1 MWWLG
6 DMRAHWEQVFG
17 PRTWTWLRTFLS
29 LSLSPYFFSF
39 FFLGRFFTR
48 RVFLVPIGAN
58 KDLGMFYPRNPR
70 FDEDGRWMPRK
81 EWPTELQ

>member
-17 PRTWTWLRTFLS
+17 PRTWTWLRTSFPLLCFL
-29 LSLSPYFFSF
+29 F
-39 FFLGRFFTR
+39 FFQSIFYAP
-48 RVFLVPIGAN
+48 VFLVPIGAN

>member
-1 MWWLG
+1 M
-6 DMRAHWEQVFG
+6 
-17 PRTWTWLRTFLS
+17 
-29 LSLSPYFFSF
+29 
-39 FFLGRFFTR
+39 
-48 RVFLVPIGAN
+48 FLVPIGAN

>member
-1 MWWLG
+1 MVARRHARTLG
-6 DMRAHWEQVFG
+6 AGLWSADVDVA
-17 PRTWTWLRTFLS
+17 
-29 LSLSPYFFSF
+29 PYVVLHISF
-39 FFLGRFFTR
+39 FFKRFFYEP
-48 RVFLVPIGAN
+48 VFLVPIGAN

>member
-1 MWWLG
+1 
-6 DMRAHWEQVFG
+6 MRAHWEQVFG
-17 PRTWTWLRTFLS
+17 PRTWTWLRTSFPIFLFLES
-29 LSLSPYFFSF
+29 IFFSAP
-39 FFLGRFFTR
+39 
-48 RVFLVPIGAN
+48 VFLVPIGAN

>member
-1 MWWLG
+1 MVARRHARTLG
-6 DMRAHWEQVFG
+6 AGLWSADVDVAPYVFS
-17 PRTWTWLRTFLS
+17 LS
-29 LSLSPYFFSF
+29 LSLPIFLFF